1 MKDKTQKLWS
11 RDYIIVMITCFGIS
25 ATNYFFVS
33 TLPIYA
39 QNITGTTFFAGLMT
53 AVFTFAALVTR
64 PFTGILADKVG
75 RVKLLV
81 FGAALC
87 ASASVLYR
95 YSTAIAVLI
104 LVRVLNGVG
113 FSIHTTC
120 GGAAAADITP
130 KSRLSEGL
138 GIFGL
143 YGTVAAALA
152 PAIALGIV
160 GTGENERFPPL
171 FALSAAIAF
180 VCVILN
186 MMIRYERGRP
196 KPAHKGKPAAEE
208 AADSGGAPLPRLYL
222 GFEKGVFIPAA
233 VLIFIFIAIS
243 ATNSFLTLFSRRM
256 NLGDVGLFYT
266 IGAAG
271 MLSSRLFLG
280 KIADRRGPDTV
291 VIPALSALIPC
302 LALIPFVRS
311 RFYLFLLAFPIGIA
325 QGAACPAINSM
336 MFRRC
341 SPKRRGSASAA
352 FFAAIDIGYCVGS
365 FLFGIVEEKLG
376 FSFVWWGAALSVLAG
391 LVIYI
396 AFLRGKKST

>member
-1 MKDKTQKLWS
+1 MTA
-11 RDYIIVMITCFGIS
+11 CFGIS
-25 ATNYFFVS
+25 FCNYFFMS

-53 AVFTFAALVTR
+53 TVLTFAALATR
-64 PFTGILADKVG
+64 PFTGILTDKVG

-81 FGAALC
+81 LGAALC

-95 YSTAIAVLI
+95 YSTTIAVLI
-104 LVRVLNGVG
+104 IARTLHGVG
-113 FSIHTTC
+113 FGIHTTC
-120 GGAAAADITP
+120 GGAAAADIIP

-143 YGTVAAALA
+143 YANVASALA
-152 PAIALGIV
+152 PAIALRII

-171 FALSAAIAF
+171 FAISATISV
-180 VCVILN
+180 VCVILD
-186 MMIRYERGRP
+186 MMIRYERDRP
-196 KPAHKGKPAAEE
+196 KSAPEVKPAAREV
-208 AADSGGAPLPRLYL
+208 AVSDGVQLPRLYL

-233 VLIFIFIAIS
+233 VLILIFIAVS
-243 ATNSFLTLFSRRM
+243 STNSFLTLFSRRM

-266 IGAAG
+266 ISAAG
-271 MLSSRLFLG
+271 MLGSRLSMG
-280 KIADRRGPDTV
+280 KAADRHGADTV

-302 LALIPFVRS
+302 LALITFIRS
-311 RFYLFLLAFPIGIA
+311 RFFLFLLAFPIGAA

-336 MFRRC
+336 MYRRC

-352 FFAAIDIGYCVGS
+352 YFAAIDIGYCVGS

-376 FSFVWWGAALSVLAG
+376 FNFVWWGAALSVLAA
-391 LVIYI
+391 LIIYI
-396 AFLRGKKST
+396 TFLRGKKST